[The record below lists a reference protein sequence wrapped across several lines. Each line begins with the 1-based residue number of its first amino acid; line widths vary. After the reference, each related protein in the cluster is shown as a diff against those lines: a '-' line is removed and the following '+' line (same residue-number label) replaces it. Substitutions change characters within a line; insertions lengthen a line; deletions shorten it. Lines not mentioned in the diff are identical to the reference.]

1 VLLRRPLGAEPLG
14 AGDAAVGP
22 LHGQWLAEHVAGATA
37 HILDGHG
44 HLSLALGHF
53 DEILDDL
60 CAAA

>member
-1 VLLRRPLGAEPLG
+1 MVQRAKSTVGVRHRPGE
-14 AGDAAVGP
+14 
-22 LHGQWLAEHVAGATA
+22 QWLAEHVAGATA